1 MCRSIRTL
9 HNFVPP
15 ATEEEIRAA
24 AAQYV
29 RKIAGV
35 TRPSQANAAAFDE
48 AVEAVTGATRRL
60 VGALVTSAPPKTREA
75 EQARARIEAKGIAHQ
90 AAETGRVL
98 TVSAGVASLVPD
110 ARLQPSSLLDEAD
123 RALYQAKAGGRNC
136 VRVAG
141 APAIGGPSQ

>member
-15 ATEEEIRAA
+15 ATEEEMRAA
-24 AAQYV
+24 ALQYV

-35 TRPSQANAAAFDE
+35 VRPSQANAAAFDE

-75 EQARARIEAKGIAHQ
+75 EPARARERWQ
-90 AAETGRVL
+90 RRAAR
-98 TVSAGVASLVPD
+98 
-110 ARLQPSSLLDEAD
+110 AD
-123 RALYQAKAGGRNC
+123 SRGKAGG
-136 VRVAG
+136 
-141 APAIGGPSQ
+141 PALR

>member
-24 AAQYV
+24 ALQYV

-75 EQARARIEAKGIAHQ
+75 EQARARERWQRRASRARPPILVDGA
-90 AAETGRVL
+90 L
-98 TVSAGVASLVPD
+98 PAGV
-110 ARLQPSSLLDEAD
+110 
-123 RALYQAKAGGRNC
+123 
-136 VRVAG
+136 
-141 APAIGGPSQ
+141 